1 MDVMEVTSKTME
13 FAEITETEFNTF
25 AHGHRLGNFVQSVGM
40 AKRRAT
46 AGWAPHYV
54 GVYDEAGALVAAA
67 LLHSRH
73 ILRGYYDF
81 ECAQGPLLD
90 YDNTELVTFFL
101 TELKRW
107 AKSKRALQVR
117 VSPPVLAIHRDQD
130 AQPVVD
136 DYTGQ
141 PVITLLERL
150 GFGQVSNDEVD
161 RNPAYVRW
169 YFTKDLSGYTTLDD
183 VLKTVDQQTRWSINK
198 ARKFGVEVEVL
209 TKRDELS
216 RFFDIL
222 AATGIRL
229 GFDPRDLA
237 YYESLFDSFGPE
249 QAIFTIAKLNVAAYK
264 NSLREQIEILMSE
277 SSSLDETDAKV
288 ARRVRANREQIELYQ
303 GKIDDADAMAF
314 GKEYIPL
321 AAAVFM
327 HHGPEL
333 AYFMS
338 GSDENYRSFNGPYAL
353 QAFALEYA
361 LQHGVTRYNF
371 YGTNGVFNNH
381 PEQEGVYKFKYGFGG
396 VIEEQIGHFI
406 YDASPLLNV
415 ARRLLVALRRL
426 IGR

>member
-1 MDVMEVTSKTME
+1 MEVMEVTSKTMK
-13 FAEITETEFNTF
+13 FAEITEAEFDGF
-25 AHGHRLGNFVQSVGM
+25 AQRHQLGNFVQSVGM

-46 AGWAPHYV
+46 AGWAAHYV
-54 GVYDEAGALVAAA
+54 GVYDDAGTLVSAA

-90 YDNTELVTFFL
+90 YGNTELVTFFL

-107 AKSKRALQVR
+107 VKTKRALQVR
-117 VSPPVLAIHRDQD
+117 VSPPVLAVHRDQD
-130 AQPVVD
+130 AKPIEDSYSGEPVMNLLGTLGYRHVPDTDVD
-136 DYTGQ
+136 
-141 PVITLLERL
+141 
-150 GFGQVSNDEVD
+150 S
-161 RNPAYVRW
+161 NPAYVRW
-169 YFTKDLSGYTTLDD
+169 YFTKDLSGYSTLDD
-183 VLKTVDQQTRWSINK
+183 VLKSVDQQTRWSINK

-209 TKRDELS
+209 TKREELG

-229 GFDPRDLA
+229 GFNPRDLV

-288 ARRVRANREQIELYQ
+288 AGRVRANREQIELYQ

-314 GKEYIPL
+314 GKKYIPL

-396 VIEEQIGHFI
+396 AIEEQIGHFI
-406 YDASPLLNV
+406 YDASPLLTM
-415 ARRLLVALRRL
+415 ARRILTTFRR
-426 IGR
+426 